1 MKLKVSLITPRVEAS
16 AFDSDLDS
24 DVSKLE
30 ESMVSSRM
38 PMVEASESDSDSEVD
53 KVVEVLGSVALVVLV
68 SSTLME
74 WKDGEGEGA
83 TTEPTR
89 VVGLVA
95 REALESLCW
104 IEGSVGGVC
113 LRALF
118 ESGDG

>member
-1 MKLKVSLITPRVEAS
+1 MPRFGAS

-24 DVSKLE
+24 VASELE
-30 ESMVSSRM
+30 KSGLSSHM
-38 PMVEASESDSDSEVD
+38 PIVEASEPDSVSEGSEVD
-53 KVVEVLGSVALVVLV
+53 EVLRSVALVVLV
-68 SSTLME
+68 SSILVE
-74 WKDGEGEGA
+74 WTDGEGEDV

-104 IEGSVGGVC
+104 VEESVGGVC